1 MTTVAVGIAALAIG
15 VAAVVVLLI
24 VRANPPRLL
33 AVTAIVSVLMAAQ
46 FGLAEIGLLRQWAR
60 VPPPFLLMMTATMA
74 VTIFAAASSLG
85 RRVAATT
92 PVAARVGSQ
101 AFRLPL
107 ELVMHH
113 AATIGLMPVQ
123 MSYSGRNLDIVT
135 GALAI
140 PVALLAAAG
149 HAPRALIRAWNLL
162 GLALLL
168 NIVIIAIASLPAF
181 AAFGS
186 DRLNTWVADVP
197 YVWLPGV
204 LVPAAL
210 IVHIVTFRKIWSR
223 A

>member
-1 MTTVAVGIAALAIG
+1 MNIVAVGIALLAIG
-15 VAAVVVLLI
+15 VAAALVLLI
-24 VRANPPRLL
+24 VRADRPRLL
-33 AVTAIVSVLMAAQ
+33 PVAAIVSVLMVTQ
-46 FGLAEIGLLRQWAR
+46 LGLAEIGLLRQWAR
-60 VPPPFLLMMTATMA
+60 VPPPFLLMMTATLA
-74 VTIFAAASSLG
+74 ITVFGAASSVG

-92 PVAARVGSQ
+92 PFALLIGYQ

-113 AATIGLMPVQ
+113 AVSIGLMPVQ
-123 MSYSGRNLDIVT
+123 MSYSGRNFDIVT
-135 GALAI
+135 GTLAV

-149 HAPRALIRAWNLL
+149 RAPRSLIRVWNLV

-168 NIVIIAIASLPAF
+168 NIVIVAVASLPVF
-181 AAFGS
+181 AAFGP
-186 DRLNTWVADVP
+186 DRLNTWVADAP

-210 IVHIVTFRKIWSR
+210 FGHLVTFRKIWSD